1 MSDVAKP
8 IVNKASMPNVA
19 KSGAPKGATRSTAVA
34 PLGRVALIS
43 LGIGILVSFIL
54 LFVPM

>member
-8 IVNKASMPNVA
+8 IVNKANVPTVVKA
-19 KSGAPKGATRSTAVA
+19 GAPKGATPSTAVA

-43 LGIGILVSFIL
+43 LGIGILVSLIL